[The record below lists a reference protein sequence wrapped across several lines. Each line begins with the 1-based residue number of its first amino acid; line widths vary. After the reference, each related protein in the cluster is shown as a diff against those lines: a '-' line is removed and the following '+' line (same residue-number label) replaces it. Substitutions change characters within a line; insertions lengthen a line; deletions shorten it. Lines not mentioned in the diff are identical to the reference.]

1 MTRASKKVRGN
12 FKCLIGSRREVWNG
26 TCHHTSGGL
35 TKKDLFMTKNGRIVS
50 RAKHFTAKKE
60 KRLVKAGYGAKKGV
74 FGYVK
79 LNGSKKSSGKKSKKS
94 RGKKS
99 KKMRG
104 GYANPAINFSPADY
118 DGQGQG
124 LQESSVDVQLEA
136 GMAGGRRHRGGY
148 SGQHAFPSP
157 ANFDGKGVGT
167 SGVALQ
173 LEAGM
178 AGGRRRRSHKRPRH
192 RGGDGDYDPAAAE
205 EAARL
210 AEEEAARLEPNQ

>member
-124 LQESSVDVQLEA
+124 LKESSVDVQLEA
-136 GMAGGRRHRGGY
+136 GMAGGSRQIGGY
-148 SGQHAFPSP
+148 SGQHAFSP

-178 AGGRRRRSHKRPRH
+178 AGGRRRRRSHKRHRH
-192 RGGDGDYDPAAAE
+192 RGGDGDFDPEAAAE
-205 EAARL
+205 
-210 AEEEAARLEPNQ
+210 AEEAQINQL

>member
-104 GYANPAINFSPADY
+104 GYANPAINFSPA
-118 DGQGQG
+118 
-124 LQESSVDVQLEA
+124 
-136 GMAGGRRHRGGY
+136 
-148 SGQHAFPSP
+148 
-157 ANFDGKGVGT
+157 NFDGKGVGT

-178 AGGRRRRSHKRPRH
+178 AGGRRRRSHKRHRH
-192 RGGDGDYDPAAAE
+192 HGGDGDYAP
-205 EAARL
+205 
-210 AEEEAARLEPNQ
+210 EEEPNP